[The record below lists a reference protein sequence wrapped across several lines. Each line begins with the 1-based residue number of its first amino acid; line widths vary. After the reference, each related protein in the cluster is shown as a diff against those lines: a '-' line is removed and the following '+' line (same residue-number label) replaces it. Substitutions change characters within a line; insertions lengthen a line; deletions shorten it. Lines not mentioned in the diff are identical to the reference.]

1 VDLLANGPSSQLR
14 VIAGRLHRWHSAV
27 AALSSHV
34 DLLELNL
41 ELREALVCGL
51 DVSLQEVGMDDAI
64 SCPPVYLH
72 DLGALLGGA
81 FPAHSRGVAYAPSRY
96 TRYRLAVSTSS
107 VIK

>member
-1 VDLLANGPSSQLR
+1 MDLLANGPSSQLR
-14 VIAGRLHRWHSAV
+14 VIAGRLHHWHSAV